1 VANHKLMLVE
11 NKMELLLSNQYKLM
25 SKVDT
30 VEKDV
35 KTSGASGISP
45 ELLREIKDAL
55 NIDFDIDLEIK
66 PEEKINKYSINSIKA
81 YKSTGNGISE

>member
-1 VANHKLMLVE
+1 MLVE

-30 VEKDV
+30 VEKEV
-35 KTSGASGISP
+35 KTSATSGISP

-81 YKSTGNGISE
+81 YKATGNGISE